1 MLPQENLMFMK
12 IFKHVEDPRI
22 ERNKLYPLIEI
33 LLVAFATLLSGG
45 ETYTDMEDFGNS
57 KLMILRD
64 LLPFKNGI
72 PSEDTFERVF
82 NILNPKQFGQCF
94 VEWVE
99 FIREKNEA
107 IIAIDGKSLRGSGS
121 HKKRPLHMVM
131 AWANQNKLVL
141 GCTSVDEKS
150 NEITAI
156 PEILKLLSLKGAT
169 VTLDAMGCQVG
180 IANQIVESGG
190 DFVISLKGN
199 QGSLH
204 EDVRLFFEQEMQHK
218 LSNKI
223 DVHYTETEKNHD
235 RIDKR
240 TYGLCN
246 KIRWLNTRHPHWP
259 LKGIGF
265 VESIRIIRGKESKE
279 TRYFITTH
287 KDVRKFAYAVRS
299 HWGIENSAHGLLDIT
314 FHEDN
319 SRVRN
324 RNAAY
329 NLAVIRRVAMNT
341 LEKDT
346 TPKRSK
352 RRKKLISGWDDAY
365 LKDMLTKHI

>member
-1 MLPQENLMFMK
+1 MLSQENLMFMR
-12 IFKHVEDPRI
+12 IFKPVEDPRI
-22 ERNKLYPLIEI
+22 ERNKLYPLVEI

-45 ETYTDMEDFGNS
+45 ETYTDMEDFGKS
-57 KLMILRD
+57 KLTVFRE
-64 LLPFKNGI
+64 LLPFENGI

-82 NILNPKQFGQCF
+82 NILNPKQFEQCF
-94 VEWVE
+94 VEWIE

-107 IIAIDGKSLRGSGS
+107 VIAIDGKSLRRSGS
-121 HKKRPLHMVM
+121 RKKRPLHVVT

-141 GCTSVDEKS
+141 GCYPVDEKS

-156 PEILKLLSLKGAT
+156 PEILKLLSLRGST
-169 VTLDAMGCQVG
+169 VTLDAMGCQLD
-180 IANQIVESGG
+180 IAKQIVESGG

-204 EDVRLFFEQEMQHK
+204 EDVKLFFEQEIQDK
-218 LSNKI
+218 SSNRTDI
-223 DVHYTETEKNHD
+223 YYTETEKNHD

-246 KIRWLNTRHPHWP
+246 KIRWLTARHPGWP
-259 LKGIGF
+259 FKGIGF
-265 VESIRIIRGKESKE
+265 VESIRINNGKESKE
-279 TRYFITTH
+279 VRYFITTH
-287 KDVRKFAYAVRS
+287 KDVQKFAYAVRS
-299 HWGIENSAHGLLDIT
+299 HWGIENLAHGFLDIT

-329 NLAVIRRVAMNT
+329 NLAVIRRMAMNT

-352 RRKKLISGWDDAY
+352 RRKKLISGWDDVY
-365 LKDMLTKHI
+365 LKDMLTKRI